1 MLSEKERVLLEMRN
15 ERMIEQ
21 RDEET
26 RLLKR
31 WELNWE
37 IMSRLRSVGVL
48 PVWRDMHHM
57 LRYGPEILVDTSD
70 LPRLRDVFPRVK
82 DSGRYEVRDADERV
96 VKVFLDLGLGIFER
110 SDWMY
115 FIRPYYLK
123 TLPEN
128 SRCKIELITEHKH
141 EVICGVN

>member
-37 IMSRLRSVGVL
+37 IMSRLRSMGMADFL
-48 PVWRDMHHM
+48 TTHHT
-57 LRYGPEILVDTSD
+57 LRYGPEFRIEASD
-70 LPRLRDVFPRVK
+70 LPRLRKVFPLVK
-82 DSGRYEVRDADERV
+82 DSGRYEVWGADERV

-110 SDWMY
+110 NDWMY
-115 FIRPYYLK
+115 FIRPHYLK